1 MAGTKVFT
9 NNSGSPLTI
18 TLFVRKGDS
27 PGNEAGTVIIQ
38 LAEGQSVTQ
47 TYGTDTNSQ
56 FLDGVAVEVVTRG
69 SAVDNL
75 LNMNSKIQFTG
86 NGNAITITGSN

>member
-9 NNSGSPLTI
+9 NNSGSALTL
-18 TLFVRKGDS
+18 TLFIRNGEN

-38 LAEGQSVTQ
+38 LANGQSVTQ
-47 TYGTDTNSQ
+47 SYGSDTNSQ

-75 LNMNSKIQFTG
+75 FNMNSKIQFTG
-86 NGNAITITGSN
+86 NGNSITITGSN